1 MKKVTAVAP
10 VNIAL
15 VKYWGKRDEI
25 AVLPYNPSISLTLDA
40 LYTETTLESKST
52 PGVDFILN
60 TQHENPQKVI
70 DFLRRFE
77 GFNPQDG
84 LTIRSFNKVPTAAG
98 FASSASGFAALS
110 VAANTY
116 FQTNYELSNLVE
128 ITRQGSG
135 SAVRS
140 LLGGAVMWRT
150 NGSIEP
156 LNATLDDY
164 AFIIV
169 MIDENKKQ
177 ISSREG
183 MKRTVKTSSLY
194 ENFVSQ
200 SHKDAEDMKEALN
213 YNRFPLIGTIME
225 KNALLMHATTMN
237 AEPPFTYLK
246 QETFEVL
253 DILTTLRQNN
263 ILAYATIDAGPNVK
277 ILLEK
282 KNVNT
287 VIEALNQA
295 GFNQVLTSK
304 ITTIGA
310 HLKDE

>member
-10 VNIAL
+10 INIAL

-52 PGVDFILN
+52 PGVDFVLN
-60 TQHENPQKVI
+60 NQNENPQKVI
-70 DFLRRFE
+70 DFLRRFQ
-77 GFNPQDG
+77 GFNPHDG
-84 LTIRSFNKVPTAAG
+84 LTITSYNKVPTAAG

-116 FQTNYELSNLVE
+116 YKTNYDLPRLVE

-140 LLGGAVMWRT
+140 LLGGAVIWNT
-150 NGSIEP
+150 DGSIES
-156 LNATLDDY
+156 LNASLDEY
-164 AFIIV
+164 VFIIV
-169 MIDENKKQ
+169 LIDEEKKP

-183 MKRTVKTSSLY
+183 MKRTVKTSALY
-194 ENFVSQ
+194 ENFVAQ
-200 SHKDAEDMKEALN
+200 AHKDAEDMKEALN
-213 YNRFPLIGTIME
+213 YNRFSLIGTIME

-253 DILTTLRQNN
+253 DILTSLRQNN
-263 ILAYATIDAGPNVK
+263 ILAFATIDAGPNVK
-277 ILLEK
+277 ILLKEK
-282 KNVNT
+282 DLNT

-295 GFNQVLTSK
+295 GFNKVLTSK